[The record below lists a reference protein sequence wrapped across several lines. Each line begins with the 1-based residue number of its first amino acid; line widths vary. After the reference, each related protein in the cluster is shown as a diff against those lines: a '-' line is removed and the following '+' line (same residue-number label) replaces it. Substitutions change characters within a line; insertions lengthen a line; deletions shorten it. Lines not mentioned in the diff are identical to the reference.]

1 MRRVQWVTLGVMR
14 GIVLLVLAAVAAG
27 SPAGAQ
33 TPAPATRAEASSA
46 SAPRLSML
54 EANVLGA
61 AAGLVLGA
69 ALAGSAED
77 PVPSLTP
84 LGTADAVV
92 AGSAVAL
99 FGAGLIARGHADEA
113 PVTVGGVNGFDRKIR
128 SFAVGRRSLE
138 KRRLLDHLS
147 STTLMA
153 AVFQPI
159 GMVAA
164 ADVPNKWTR
173 DVPVL
178 LEATALTL
186 SVNAFVKHLTRRS
199 RPADHFC
206 EEEQI
211 VVPCRPDTR
220 LSFFSGH
227 TSAAFVAAVTGG
239 TLADYHHLPHR
250 EWIWA
255 TGLTL
260 ATATGVLRVTAD
272 QHYATDVLTGV
283 AAGSLAG
290 WLIPRIHKPDPVNP
304 AAPVAAPAATAL
316 PIVLASGRSTAVVTV
331 GSMGGG
337 PYVGI
342 HYRW

>member
-1 MRRVQWVTLGVMR
+1 MR
-14 GIVLLVLAAVAAG
+14 GIGVIVLAAIAAG
-27 SPAGAQ
+27 GPAGAQ
-33 TPAPATRAEASSA
+33 TPATPAEASA
-46 SAPRLSML
+46 SEPGLSLL
-54 EANVLGA
+54 EANILGA
-61 AAGLVLGA
+61 AAGLALGA
-69 ALAGSAED
+69 ALAGGAED

-99 FGAGLIARGHADEA
+99 FGAGRLARKHTDKT
-113 PVTVGGVNGFDRKIR
+113 PVAAGGVNGFDRKIR
-128 SFAVGRRSLE
+128 SFAVGHRSLE
-138 KRRLLDHLS
+138 KRRLLDHIS

-186 SVNAFVKHLTRRS
+186 SVDAFAMQITRRS